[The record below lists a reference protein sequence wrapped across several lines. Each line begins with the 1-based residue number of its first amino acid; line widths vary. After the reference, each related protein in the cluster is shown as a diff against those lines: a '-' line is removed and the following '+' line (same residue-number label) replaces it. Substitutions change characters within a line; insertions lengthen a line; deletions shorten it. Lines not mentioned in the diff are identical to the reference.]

1 MGQRMWGEDEDQ
13 KRQRREKHRHSAGF
27 SGDFLEP
34 PCPRGAPSD
43 AGESSAYE
51 SAAPSDVES
60 STRRGRKSF
69 FQVFDSSRGARA
81 KGGAESDGERK
92 EASRASERSSLPP
105 PAPCQQ
111 VEGAARTKRG
121 DCSRRRGRGLSLRL
135 KAERETQAAR
145 IGPDLALLLQGVDE
159 AERMQR
165 RSCEALAEET
175 RAGRGDTC
183 DEKEERE
190 GKQKRDEENKNRRPD
205 CADGSARCGER
216 STGGTQSQGVLR
228 WLVKLQ
234 NVDMFMR
241 ELQKLQAK
249 LRAELERR
257 ARERNPKDVEIVEKL
272 ATLAGVSEASEE
284 EVEREESEG
293 GIARNQRRAFCQVE
307 QDAQILDLE
316 EMLNQRMQQLH
327 DLLHNTAL
335 KVCETAAAYIVY
347 YELQH
352 DIFDRL
358 YGEKEFSF
366 YTLERIV
373 AALPNTVERFFA
385 AAPEGYQD
393 EAAAAFTRCLTQAWC
408 LLLTELGYS
417 GHVFSESE
425 VSTLEADL
433 ESLRHYMKSNEISP
447 IFEIASASGEKV
459 SLDMLEKVEDFLVM
473 LARDGAC
480 LARVE
485 SEKEAERRRTS
496 ERDGAGA
503 RERSRSFFR
512 GRSSSRRRG
521 SMSPRA
527 GSEEDGKRSRGVS
540 PAFFSFATRAES
552 GNRGFPGE
560 TESHTE
566 PVFRAGGG
574 RTSDED
580 GKDEKKKK
588 GGMGSV
594 GRWMKKNLMGTSA
607 PAKSE
612 TDRSRDVS
620 QARAPSDSGDEWNLR

>member
-216 STGGTQSQGVLR
+216 SMGGTQSQGVLR

-425 VSTLEADL
+425 VGTLEADL
-433 ESLRHYMKSNEISP
+433 ESLRHYMKDNEISP

-560 TESHTE
+560 TESHAE